1 MFNCRYLD
9 GGLSVLHN
17 DYSIK
22 CSTDRHAAFELI
34 AAAYVA
40 CVSLGIPLYMV
51 RSTNYLVTPGV
62 CTLCHNRTSQAAA
75 LLGAPHGAT
84 DEGLR

>member
-1 MFNCRYLD
+1 MFNCRDLD
-9 GGLSVLHN
+9 GGLSVLHK

-51 RSTNYLVTPGV
+51 RSTKNL
-62 CTLCHNRTSQAAA
+62 QALTRRLIVHHA
-75 LLGAPHGAT
+75 GRCSSWCG
-84 DEGLR
+84 G

>member
-1 MFNCRYLD
+1 MFNCRDLD
-9 GGLSVLHN
+9 GGLSVLHK

-51 RSTNYLVTPGV
+51 WNTKTM
-62 CTLCHNRTSQAAA
+62 
-75 LLGAPHGAT
+75 
-84 DEGLR
+84 

>member
-1 MFNCRYLD
+1 MFNCRVLD
-9 GGLSVLHN
+9 GGLSVLHK

-22 CSTDRHAAFELI
+22 CSTDQHAAFELI

-51 RSTNYLVTPGV
+51 WSTQCPQALA
-62 CTLCHNRTSQAAA
+62 LCLTVHHTGRCC
-75 LLGAPHGAT
+75 
-84 DEGLR
+84 

>member
-1 MFNCRYLD
+1 MFNCRDLD
-9 GGLSVLHN
+9 GGLSVLHK

-51 RSTNYLVTPGV
+51 RLAP
-62 CTLCHNRTSQAAA
+62 RTKYSQALA
-75 LLGAPHGAT
+75 LCLTTHHAGRFCSWCG
-84 DEGLR
+84 G

>member
-1 MFNCRYLD
+1 MFNCRDLD
-9 GGLSVLHN
+9 GGLSVLHK

-22 CSTDRHAAFELI
+22 CSTDQHAAFELI

-51 RSTNYLVTPGV
+51 RTAE
-62 CTLCHNRTSQAAA
+62 HQ
-75 LLGAPHGAT
+75 
-84 DEGLR
+84 

>member
-1 MFNCRYLD
+1 MFNCRDLD
-9 GGLSVLHN
+9 GGLSVLHK

-51 RSTNYLVTPGV
+51 RRVE
-62 CTLCHNRTSQAAA
+62 QALSAPEA
-75 LLGAPHGAT
+75 LA
-84 DEGLR
+84 LRLTVQYFDRCSSWCGG

>member
-1 MFNCRYLD
+1 MFNCRELD
-9 GGLSVLHN
+9 GGLSVLHK

-22 CSTDRHAAFELI
+22 SSTDRHAAFELI

-51 RSTNYLVTPGV
+51 RTAEHCSSHP
-62 CTLCHNRTSQAAA
+62 QALA
-75 LLGAPHGAT
+75 LRLSIRHSGRCSLWCG
-84 DEGLR
+84 G

>member
-1 MFNCRYLD
+1 MFNCRELD
-9 GGLSVLHN
+9 GGLSVLHK

-51 RSTNYLVTPGV
+51 RLPASTKCAQMLARARLT
-62 CTLCHNRTSQAAA
+62 CTRHAGRCSSWCV
-75 LLGAPHGAT
+75 G
-84 DEGLR
+84 

>member
-1 MFNCRYLD
+1 MFNCRELD
-9 GGLSVLHN
+9 GGLSVLHK

-22 CSTDRHAAFELI
+22 CSTDQHAAFELI

-51 RSTNYLVTPGV
+51 RAVVLARRLPCLTFLGL
-62 CTLCHNRTSQAAA
+62 LCSDRCC
-75 LLGAPHGAT
+75 
-84 DEGLR
+84 